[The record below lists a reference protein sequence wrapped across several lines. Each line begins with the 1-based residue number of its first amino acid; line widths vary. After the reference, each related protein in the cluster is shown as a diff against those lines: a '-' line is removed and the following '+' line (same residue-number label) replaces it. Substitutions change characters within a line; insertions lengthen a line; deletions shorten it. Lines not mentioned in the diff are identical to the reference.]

1 MSRCM
6 AMSKLMFAGAL
17 LFAGRRRG
25 GTTAFQLYRQS
36 SATASSA
43 FVTASRAHHP
53 RLPTTSV
60 TTSSN
65 SFPLRASLRDLLE
78 GGNNNARSS
87 SSTAEV
93 VKSTPPTAPTKA
105 AVENRIETTTLPIND
120 NEKTPKTQPLKTS
133 PSSSSSSNSIL
144 SISDSYDS
152 GNGEFVSF
160 LIADGEEDY
169 TDVIVHV
176 NIKPD
181 PYTDLEQ
188 KSHFQSFSFRSTINY
203 NSPAIRGIFRDKK
216 SIKVKYIV
224 DNASDASYA
233 DAWNGASIFVTK
245 KSTPYDADSW
255 YRTSDTTYENGVLSW
270 THVHELNKE
279 DNGDSSAYFAYFPP
293 YSYERH
299 LGLIAQ
305 CAESEG
311 ARVFSLGQTVE
322 GREIDCVKVGTGPRK
337 CWIIHRQHPGE
348 SMASFYAEGLL
359 TRLLGLN
366 DKWDTVSEK
375 ARELF
380 TFYIVPNM
388 NPDGSAN
395 GYLRT
400 NAAGSNLNREWYPSP
415 SPPLAADGSDTS
427 SEMYDAPT
435 IHRSPEVYYLL
446 KRMDESG
453 CDAFLDIHGD
463 EALPFNFLAGSQ
475 GMSVWGKRLESLH
488 GAFLAS
494 YERANQDMQ
503 AKVSYDPDKPN
514 EGMTNICSNQIA
526 ERFDCFS
533 ATLEM
538 PFKQC
543 WGRPAGWGPERASQ
557 LGASVLDALCYV
569 QPHLRDDGD
578 FWEGLLDEDAYV
590 EPSSKY

>member
-1 MSRCM
+1 
-6 AMSKLMFAGAL
+6 MSKLMFTAAL
-17 LFAGRRRG
+17 LLVSSSTRGRG
-25 GTTAFQLYRQS
+25 GTAAFQLYRRS
-36 SATASSA
+36 SSTASAFVNARTTHHQRLSPGIIPKSTASS
-43 FVTASRAHHP
+43 
-53 RLPTTSV
+53 
-60 TTSSN
+60 TSS
-65 SFPLRASLRDLLE
+65 PLSASLRDLLE
-78 GGNNNARSS
+78 GGSTRSS
-87 SSTAEV
+87 SSMTKAADEA
-93 VKSTPPTAPTKA
+93 KSPPAQAAAA
-105 AVENRIETTTLPIND
+105 AVENVVETTLPIK
-120 NEKTPKTQPLKTS
+120 ETPTQPVKKST
-133 PSSSSSSNSIL
+133 SNSII

-160 LIADGEEDY
+160 NIADGEEDY

-181 PYTDLEQ
+181 PFTLLEQ
-188 KSHFQSFSFRSTINY
+188 KSYFQSFSFRASINF
-203 NSPAIRGIFRDKK
+203 NSPAIRGIFCDKK
-216 SIKVKYIV
+216 SIKVKYVV
-224 DNASDASYA
+224 DNAHQASYA
-233 DAWNGASIFVTK
+233 DAWNGATVFATE
-245 KSTPYDADSW
+245 KSTPYDAESW
-255 YRTSDTTYENGVLSW
+255 HRTSDTNYEKGVLSW
-270 THVHELNKE
+270 THVHDLDGES
-279 DNGDSSAYFAYFPP
+279 SSAYFAYFPP

-311 ARVFSLGQTVE
+311 ARVFSLGQTVS

-359 TRLLGLN
+359 NTLLALD
-366 DKWDTVSEK
+366 DKWDNVSEK

-380 TFYIVPNM
+380 TFYIVPNI

-400 NAAGSNLNREWYPSP
+400 NAAGSNLNREWCPSP
-415 SPPLAADGSDTS
+415 SPPAADGSST
-427 SEMYDAPT
+427 SEMYEAPT
-435 IHRSPEVYYLL
+435 LHRSPEVYYLL
-446 KRMDESG
+446 KHMDETG

-494 YERANQDMQ
+494 YERANEDMQ
-503 AKVSYDPDKPN
+503 AKVSYDPEKPN
-514 EGMTNICSNQIA
+514 EGMKNICSNQIA
-526 ERFDCFS
+526 ERFDCFA

-538 PFKQC
+538 PFKEC
-543 WGRPAGWGPERASQ
+543 WGRPAGWGPERAGQ

-569 QPHLRDDGD
+569 QPYLRDKGD
-578 FWEGLLDEDAYV
+578 FWEGLPDKDAYV
-590 EPSSKY
+590 APSSEY